1 MWKPEIK
8 PTFRNAGIVP
18 HAFETAIAAF
28 GSQGIIAAAM
38 DDERGDFVGLDL
50 TIEEWRKLGFAK
62 IAGTQFAFRDNC
74 YENPYRKELGNRLH
88 PG

>member
-1 MWKPEIK
+1 M
-8 PTFRNAGIVP
+8 GIVS
-18 HAFETAIAAF
+18 HAFETAVATF

-74 YENPYRKELGNRLH
+74 CENLYRKELE
-88 PG
+88 